1 MKQNFKK
8 IVKEI
13 FRNGNSM
20 YVSADGH
27 KNETTD
33 GQFIKADGQLIAS
46 KLGIYHFR
54 LLVVP
59 YNYTKCPKKIV

>member
-1 MKQNFKK
+1 
-8 IVKEI
+8 
-13 FRNGNSM
+13 M